1 MLPLPNLEAI
11 QMQLLE
17 LPAILR
23 AYEERDSEFAERA
36 RAWLNRL
43 EAALEDNQLPA
54 AGTVAGLR
62 GLIVSAERGVIP
74 PSLSFLSTPSPRKL
88 RDAAAAEALRHAE
101 EIVTTVLRADTAQ
114 LDEAGRLVRQM
125 VAVAQLRGLLAAAS
139 GASTHS
145 EAVNAI
151 WSAFLR
157 DSDLAPGATR
167 VTGLVGAHNAL
178 FLLSRELP
186 ADGG

>member
-1 MLPLPNLEAI
+1 MLLLPNLEAI
-11 QMQLLE
+11 QAQFLE
-17 LPAILR
+17 LPGILR

-43 EAALEDNQLPA
+43 EAALEDNQLPVV
-54 AGTVAGLR
+54 GTVAGLR
-62 GLIVSAERGVIP
+62 GQLVSAERGAIP
-74 PSLSFLSTPSPRKL
+74 SGLTFLTMPNPRKL

-101 EIVTTVLRADTAQ
+101 EVVTAALRADAAQ
-114 LDEAGRLVRQM
+114 FDEAGRLVRQM
-125 VAVAQLRGLLAAAS
+125 VAVAQLRGLLAAAA

-157 DSDLAPGATR
+157 DADLAPGATR
-167 VTGLVGAHNAL
+167 VAGLVGAHNAL

-186 ADGG
+186 AGG